1 MDFQWNS
8 LFNALICSKALRQG
22 WLFSLGSCLVE
33 GLIGKYWAQLKSA
46 SSVIRDKGVALKCC
60 CFQLEVKDQLLH

>member
-1 MDFQWNS
+1 MEFQWNS

-33 GLIGKYWAQLKSA
+33 GLTLGPPQMIGKYRAQLKSV
-46 SSVIRDKGVALKCC
+46 SSVIRDTK
-60 CFQLEVKDQLLH
+60 E